1 MMMKIMPV
9 VSAVCFR
16 LSRMLRQSSERCMRP
31 TSSMATA
38 PKAAPSVG
46 VKTPP

>member
-1 MMMKIMPV
+1 MMPCQDK
-9 VSAVCFR
+9 
-16 LSRMLRQSSERCMRP
+16 ERCATP